1 MFDAPCTLAVYV
13 ATAARGGKSS
23 LLTAP

>member
-13 ATAARGGKSS
+13 AIPAGIGKSS